1 MAKLVIR
8 YALFIAVLLLVSR
21 WLDYSL
27 FARILSFEV
36 YVGIL
41 ALIFTG
47 FGIWMGLRI
56 TNPSQNASADTSP
69 QADDFSINESTLAA
83 TGISPR
89 EYEVLLKIAE
99 GQSNQ
104 EIAES
109 LYISLSTVK
118 SHVSNIYEKLQVKRR
133 VQAIQTGKEKGLLP

>member
-56 TNPSQNASADTSP
+56 TNPSQNASTDTSP

-133 VQAIQTGKEKGLLP
+133 VQAIQIGKEKGLLP

>member
-1 MAKLVIR
+1 MCIR
-8 YALFIAVLLLVSR
+8 DS
-21 WLDYSL
+21 YSL
-27 FARILSFEV
+27 FAKILSFEV

-56 TNPSQNASADTSP
+56 TNPPQNASTDTSP

-83 TGISPR
+83 TGIRPR
-89 EYEVLLKIAE
+89 EYEVLVKIAE

-133 VQAIQTGKEKGLLP
+133 VQAIQIGKEKGLLP